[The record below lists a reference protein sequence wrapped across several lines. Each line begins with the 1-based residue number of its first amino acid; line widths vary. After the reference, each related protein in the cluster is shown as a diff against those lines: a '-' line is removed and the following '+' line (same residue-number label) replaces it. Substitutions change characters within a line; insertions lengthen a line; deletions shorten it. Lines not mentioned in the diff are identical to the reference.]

1 MALLFILRS
10 VPEWAWRRSLVIIQ
24 EKVPGLSEAAL
35 AKFVARARRATRLRG
50 AVSVLVT
57 SNRELQ
63 GLNRRFRGKNKPT
76 DVLSFPAMPGL
87 MRGFAGDVA
96 ISAEIAGVNARRL
109 GHPVAEE
116 IRILTLHAV
125 LHLAGYDHELDDG
138 EMERKET
145 RLRKSLGLPGGLIER
160 RARWRPGVPARL
172 KGRDARFPSEVSG
185 RGKGLSAKSKAKT
198 RDRTSVVASR
208 AKAGKVPRATR
219 TPR

>member
-1 MALLFILRS
+1 MALLFICSQTEQRGD
-10 VPEWAWRRSLVIIQ
+10 ERLVIIQ
-24 EKVPGLSEAAL
+24 EKVPGLSEGAL
-35 AKFVARARRATRLRG
+35 AKFVARARRATGLRG

-96 ISAEIAGVNARRL
+96 ISAEIAAVNARRL
-109 GHPVAEE
+109 GHAVAEE

-138 EMERKET
+138 EMERKESG
-145 RLRKSLGLPGGLIER
+145 LRKSLGLPAGLIER
-160 RARWRPGVPARL
+160 RAQWRPGFPARL
-172 KGRDARFPSEVSG
+172 DGRAARPPSAIAG
-185 RGKGLSAKSKAKT
+185 RGKGLRAKSKASG
-198 RDRTSVVASR
+198 RAPNR
-208 AKAGKVPRATR
+208 AKASKVSRATR

>member
-1 MALLFILRS
+1 LALLFI
-10 VPEWAWRRSLVIIQ
+10 WASSLRRSLVIIQ
-24 EKVPGLSEAAL
+24 ERVAGLTEAAL
-35 AKFVARARRATRLRG
+35 AKFVMRARRMVGLRG

-96 ISAEIAGVNARRL
+96 ISAEIAALNARRL
-109 GHPVAEE
+109 GHTAGEE
-116 IRILTLHAV
+116 IRILALHAV

-145 RLRKSLGLPGGLIER
+145 RLRKSLGLPVGLIER
-160 RARWRPGVPARL
+160 R
-172 KGRDARFPSEVSG
+172 G
-185 RGKGLSAKSKAKT
+185 RGGKTLKSENASNGARGPLRARGAK
-198 RDRTSVVASR
+198 R
-208 AKAGKVPRATR
+208 AQSGSRATR
-219 TPR
+219 ASR